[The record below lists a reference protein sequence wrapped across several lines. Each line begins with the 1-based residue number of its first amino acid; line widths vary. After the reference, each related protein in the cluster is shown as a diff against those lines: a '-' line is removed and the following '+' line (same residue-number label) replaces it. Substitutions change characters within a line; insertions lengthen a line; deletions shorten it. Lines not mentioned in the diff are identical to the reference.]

1 MRSRNVVGGLS
12 IGEERMERNGMEEE
26 EILPTRQKPPCPP
39 ICAQEEDETGEQLK
53 TSQPLKKTVPT
64 Y

>member
-1 MRSRNVVGGLS
+1 
-12 IGEERMERNGMEEE
+12 MEWNGMEEE
-26 EILPTRQKPPCPP
+26 EEEILPMRKKPPCPP

-53 TSQPLKKTVPT
+53 TSQPLKKTVST